1 MYILVNQNKYNTLII
16 GMTFIFPTCISI
28 RLVIVYITLFCL
40 PVLLYSIRSFQ
51 ALILVWGGGVVW
63 GEFLGKRNQ
72 FWSRLSSFRE
82 EGG

>member
-40 PVLLYSIRSFQ
+40 PVLLYSNFG
-51 ALILVWGGGVVW
+51 VGVVW

-72 FWSRLSSFRE
+72 FWSKLSSFRE